1 MVRLLV
7 LVTAVVVIAGCAGL
21 SRNPVPL
28 DAQARARIPDMPE
41 VRGWAAVPNAA
52 SFERS
57 SKQERPGLFAK
68 LADDRIVYP
77 QLALSGGG
85 PNGALGVGFLKG
97 WTESGQRPVFEIVT
111 GVSTG
116 AMMAPFAFLGPAYD
130 DRMKHF
136 YTTTATEDVFT
147 LPRSLVLQ
155 VLRGESV
162 ADSAP
167 LARLIASDL
176 DMDMLKRIAEAHAE
190 GRRLYIGT
198 VDLDA

>member
-1 MVRLLV
+1 MVRLL
-7 LVTAVVVIAGCAGL
+7 LVVAAVVATAGCAGL
-21 SRNPVPL
+21 SRNPVPI

-41 VRGWAAVPNAA
+41 VRGWAAVPNPAMERDFEL
-52 SFERS
+52 SF
-57 SKQERPGLFAK
+57 KQERPGLFAK
-68 LADDRIVYP
+68 RADGRIIYP

-85 PNGALGVGFLKG
+85 PNGAFGAGFLKG
-97 WTESGQRPVFEIVT
+97 WTESGQRPVFKIVT

-136 YTTTATEDVFT
+136 YTTTATDDVF
-147 LPRSLVLQ
+147 LRPRSLLLQ

-176 DMDMLKRIAEAHAE
+176 DMEMLKRIAEAHAE
-190 GRRLYIGT
+190 G
-198 VDLDA
+198 